1 MLLLGLLLS
10 LLLLLL
16 DGLLSGLLPLGL
28 ALGLLGLALRFP
40 FRLPLR
46 LLGLALGFPLRLALG
61 ALLLHPLLAGLL
73 PFGFPPGPLLI
84 GSLPGLFLFRLLPL
98 LESLLSLG
106 LTLSAFLV
114 SSLPG
119 LLLLCLLLLLAGLVA
134 FGLALGALL
143 FGSLPG
149 LVLLRLLLLLP
160 GLFPL
165 CLALGALLLPL
176 LLAGLFA
183 FGLALDLLL
192 FPLSSLFLL
201 LRLLLLLNGS
211 LAGLLAFGLLLGA
224 FLVGSLPGLVLLG
237 LLSLLPFGP
246 SPGSFFLS
254 LLALLFRGPLLR
266 PRSLPAALLFHRR
279 ALAVPPFE
287 LDSAR
292 TVRGVPIRFR
302 PFPAISPVLIPIT
315 GPVFPR
321 SRTRNLTLGAVVAWS
336 ARAGRPDRGRRS
348 YRCPNDLRPKQDH
361 SPVSHRRS
369 SPHRPVDFIHPIT
382 RHAGPGFALE
392 APEIDAAIHHSP
404 VDHGVARDVDGVSD
418 QGDVAGARHDDPF
431 DTRAEKARGR
441 HETPGIPTA
450 AEIGI
455 GRREADA
462 RLEPRFRRERR
473 PTDIAAAA
481 APADPRRPHSVPG
494 TQAQRP

>member
-1 MLLLGLLLS
+1 MLGLLLS

-73 PFGFPPGPLLI
+73 PLGFPPGPLLI
-84 GSLPGLFLFRLLPL
+84 GSLSGLFLFRLLPL

-114 SSLPG
+114 GSLPG
-119 LLLLCLLLLLAGLVA
+119 LLLLCLLLLLAGLVTL
-134 FGLALGALL
+134 GLALGALL

-160 GLFPL
+160 GLLFPL

-176 LLAGLFA
+176 LLAGLVA

-321 SRTRNLTLGAVVAWS
+321 SRTRNLTLGAVVTGS

-404 VDHGVARDVDGVSD
+404 VDHGVARDVDGVFD
-418 QGDVAGARHDDPF
+418 QGDVAGARHDDPL
-431 DTRAEKARGR
+431 DTGAEKARGR

-455 GRREADA
+455 GRGEADA
-462 RLEPRFRRERR
+462 RLEPRFRR
-473 PTDIAAAA
+473 
-481 APADPRRPHSVPG
+481 
-494 TQAQRP
+494 